1 MWGGN
6 VRSCL
11 GVFDDTLRINGAREV
26 LTTAHCF
33 AFFFFFF
40 SSFRPS
46 SHEAFVSFLSR
57 VCLQES
63 CRKCHVQWKQ
73 HVGKTCEQVLER
85 DEIRM
90 RVLL

>member
-1 MWGGN
+1 MDVEMWDH
-6 VRSCL
+6 L
-11 GVFDDTLRINGAREV
+11 LVFDDILRNVTKCYEEI
-26 LTTAHCF
+26 LLL
-33 AFFFFFF
+33 
-40 SSFRPS
+40 SLSFLLHNPS
-46 SHEAFVSFLSR
+46 FQSLITSVSFLS
-57 VCLQES
+57 CLFLQES